1 MSKLPRRYSDREFA
15 TLVVCIKPYER
26 WTAAERRAWAIDCYG
41 FRHFAQPMSR
51 RSSTTGRRLQAILTC
66 PPERDLPPSRGK
78 HPLLFKLICLCGLP
92 FVVLTNEVVEA
103 QQLAPGGGYVKSNLL
118 GEPNGPLVLGS

>member
-41 FRHFAQPMSR
+41 FRHFAAANVTPLEHYWPKASGN
-51 RSSTTGRRLQAILTC
+51 SHVPTGARPATKQ
-66 PPERDLPPSRGK
+66 G
-78 HPLLFKLICLCGLP
+78 
-92 FVVLTNEVVEA
+92 
-103 QQLAPGGGYVKSNLL
+103 
-118 GEPNGPLVLGS
+118 